1 MECAFHPGIG
11 AIGVCTNCG
20 RAICGEC
27 RMELGGKLLCRTC
40 VSMGAGIPVTKPV
53 RAPAGPSG
61 VAITAFVLSVVGFF
75 FCITGIPGFVMGLSE
90 LKKINRGESP
100 VAGRGFALAAAIIGG
115 IMTGLIAL
123 LIIFYI
129 VVIIV
134 AIATS

>member
-1 MECAFHPGIG
+1 MECAQHPGVG

-20 RAICGEC
+20 RAVCGDC

-40 VSMGAGIPVTKPV
+40 VSLGAGITRIKPSG
-53 RAPAGPSG
+53 PPTGPSG

-90 LKKINRGESP
+90 LKKIGRGESP
-100 VAGRGFALAAAIIGG
+100 AAGRGFALAAAIIGG
-115 IMTGLIAL
+115 IFTGIIAL
-123 LIIFYI
+123 IIVFYF
-129 VVIIV
+129 VVIII

>member
-1 MECAFHPGIG
+1 
-11 AIGVCTNCG
+11 
-20 RAICGEC
+20 
-27 RMELGGKLLCRTC
+27 MELGGKLLCRTC
-40 VSMGAGIPVTKPV
+40 VSMGAGIVRTKPAGAPTV
-53 RAPAGPSG
+53 KPAGPSG
-61 VAITAFVLSVVGFF
+61 VAITAFVLSIVGFF

-123 LIIFYI
+123 IVLFYI
-129 VVIIV
+129 VAIII

>member
-1 MECAFHPGIG
+1 MECASHPGVG

-20 RAICGEC
+20 RAICGKC

-40 VSMGAGIPVTKPV
+40 VSMGAGVTMPKPAG
-53 RAPAGPSG
+53 APTGPSG

-75 FCITGIPGFVMGLSE
+75 FCITGIPGFVMGISE

-100 VAGRGFALAAAIIGG
+100 AAGRGFALAAAIIGG
-115 IMTGLIAL
+115 IMTGILAL
-123 LIIFYI
+123 LVLFYI
-129 VVIIV
+129 VVIII